1 MSRVDDTVRFYDLLK
16 NLERRA
22 GGQRKLAYCDGRMD
36 WPSHGV
42 YFFFES
48 GEHRTGSGAG
58 PRVVRVGTHALRAG
72 ARNRLWNRLA
82 QHRGTLR
89 PVGGNHRGSI
99 FRLLAG
105 DAMMRAGLIE
115 HLDSWGRGSSAPA
128 DVRMSEHSAEIQVSK
143 YIGSM
148 PFLFLPVL
156 DPAGPDSR
164 RGYIERNSIAL
175 ISSYAPEPIDPPSPQ
190 WLGLHSSRERV
201 RRCGL
206 WNNNHVDEEHDPE
219 FLDVFDKLVRNIK

>member
-1 MSRVDDTVRFYDLLK
+1 MSRIDDTVRFYDLLK
-16 NLERRA
+16 VLERRV
-22 GGQRKLAYCDGRMD
+22 GGQRELAYCDGRMG
-36 WPSHGV
+36 WPSRGV

-48 GEHRTGSGAG
+48 GEYRTGSGEG
-58 PRVVRVGTHALRAG
+58 PRVVRVGTHALRTG
-72 ARNRLWNRLA
+72 ARTRLWSRLA

-99 FRLLAG
+99 FRLLVG

-115 HLDSWGRGSSAPA
+115 HVDSWGMGSSAPA
-128 DVRMSEHSAEIQVSK
+128 DVRMSEHSAETQVSK

-164 RGYIERNSIAL
+164 RAYIERNAIAL
-175 ISSYAPEPIDPPSPQ
+175 ISSYAPEPIDPPGPQ
-190 WLGLHSSRERV
+190 WLGSHSSRERV
-201 RRCGL
+201 YRCGL
-206 WNNNHVDEEHDPE
+206 WNSNHVDEEHDPG
-219 FLDVFDKLVRNIK
+219 FLDVFDKLVRDVR